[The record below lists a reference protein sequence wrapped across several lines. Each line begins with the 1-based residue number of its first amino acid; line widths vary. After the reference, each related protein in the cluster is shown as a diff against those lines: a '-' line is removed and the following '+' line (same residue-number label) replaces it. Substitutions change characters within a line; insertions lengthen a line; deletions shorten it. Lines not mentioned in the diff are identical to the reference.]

1 MITNKKIILVTGGSG
16 LVGNGIKYISGLYN
30 EKYEFV
36 FCSSKQYDLTI
47 MNDTIKMF
55 KKHKPNYVIHLAA
68 CVGGLFKNMNNKV
81 EMLEKN
87 LMINYNVVKCAHDYK
102 VEKLI
107 ACLSTCIFPDKE
119 VIYPID
125 ESMLHNGAPHFSND
139 AYAYAKRM
147 LEIHCRCYKENHG
160 NNFTCII
167 PTNIYG
173 PNDNFDLENGHVL
186 PALIHKCFL
195 AKQQDDDFIIRGT
208 GKPLRQFI
216 FSYDLAKIIMILF
229 EKNINQRIIKMGHP
243 EVSDFNFRGHNLE
256 DAKRDVPFQIFDG
269 LNENVIISVPEEDE
283 ISIGDIGKIIADN
296 FEYGHRV
303 AFDSNY
309 SDGQYK
315 KTVGI
320 EKLKNIIG
328 NDFQFTNIKDGIKIS
343 IEWFLSNYTPVIMKK
358 DE

>member
-1 MITNKKIILVTGGSG
+1 MINNYMINKKTILVTGGSG
-16 LVGNGIKYISGLYN
+16 LVGNAIKHISSLYN

-36 FCSSKQYDLTI
+36 FISSKQYDLTI
-47 MNDTIKMF
+47 MKDTINMYEEY
-55 KKHKPNYVIHLAA
+55 KPNYVIHLAA
-68 CVGGLFKNMNNKV
+68 CVGGLFRNMNNKV
-81 EMLEKN
+81 DMLEKN
-87 LMINYNVVKCAHDYK
+87 LMINYNIVKCSHDYK

-119 VIYPID
+119 VTYPID
-125 ESMLHNGAPHFSND
+125 ESMLHNGAPHNSNN

-147 LEIHCRCYKENHG
+147 LEIHCRCYRENYG
-160 NNFTCII
+160 DNFSCII

-195 AKQQDDDFIIRGT
+195 AKQNGDDFVIRGT

-216 FSYDLAKIIMILF
+216 FSYDLAKIIMIIF
-229 EKNINQRIIKMGHP
+229 EKNIT
-243 EVSDFNFRGHNLE
+243 
-256 DAKRDVPFQIFDG
+256 
-269 LNENVIISVPEEDE
+269 ENIIISVPEEQE

-296 FEYGHRV
+296 FDYGDR
-303 AFDSNY
+303 ALFDSNY

-320 EKLKNIIG
+320 DKLKNIIG
-328 NDFQFTNIKDGIKIS
+328 DDFQFTTIKDGIKIS
-343 IEWFLSNYTPVIMKK
+343 IDWFLSNYYTKK
-358 DE
+358 